1 MGIVYAE
8 ITLKNAGDVANARRG
23 IIKEPELRQM
33 TVNAMVDTGAWT
45 LVFNEDTRL
54 KLGLEIEGKEPS
66 TLADGVESVYPM
78 TEPVRVHWKNRATVC
93 QAIVLPQADDI
104 LLGALP
110 MEAMDLTINPKTE
123 TVVGAHGEEALYK
136 LK

>member
-1 MGIVYAE
+1 MGLVYTE
-8 ITLKNAGDVANARRG
+8 LTLKNAGDTINARRG
-23 IIKEPELRQM
+23 LIKEPEVRQV
-33 TVNAMVDTGAWT
+33 TVTAMVDTRAWP
-45 LVFNEDTRL
+45 LVINEATRQ
-54 KLGLEIEGKEPS
+54 KLGLEIEGEEPS
-66 TLADGVESVYPM
+66 TLADGAEAAYPM
-78 TEPVRVHWKNRATVC
+78 TEPVRVYWKNRGTVC

-110 MEAMDLTINPKTE
+110 MEAMDLAINPKTE